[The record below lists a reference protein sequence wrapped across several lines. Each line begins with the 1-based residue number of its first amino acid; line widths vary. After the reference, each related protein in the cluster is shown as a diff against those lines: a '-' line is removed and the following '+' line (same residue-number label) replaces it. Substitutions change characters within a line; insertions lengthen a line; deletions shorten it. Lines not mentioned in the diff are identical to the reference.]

1 MENVNGLNPHVTT
14 ASTSSS
20 TPAAKAETK
29 SASINIGDALNGKVK
44 AEKEVKSGKDFNKE
58 MKADFKEAEN
68 RLKESGLKGKELK
81 QALKAEKENIRAQY
95 CEKGFISYDN
105 SQAWLKQKME
115 DLQAAN
121 PDMSKKEIKNA
132 AKDAF
137 KEQFGMDAPKKGF
150 LRTVGSFVLGPV
162 GILVD
167 SVASGGKG
175 SFVGDKIADAHD
187 TSRHKQY
194 EVRA

>member
-1 MENVNGLNPHVTT
+1 MDKINGLNSNIVVQQAKASADT
-14 ASTSSS
+14 AKA
-20 TPAAKAETK
+20 AAKN
-29 SASINIGDALNGKVK
+29 SDINIGDALNGKAA
-44 AEKEVKSGKDFNKE
+44 AEKEVKSGKDFNNE

-105 SQAWLKQKME
+105 SQVWLKQKMN

-150 LRTVGSFVLGPV
+150 LRSFGSLFLGPYAM
-162 GILVD
+162 
-167 SVASGGKG
+167 VADIIAGKG
-175 SFVGDKIADAHD
+175 DSSFIGDKIADARD
-187 TSRHKQY
+187 NSSHKQY